1 MTIGPVLQAE
11 IAALNVAFAAASP
24 IEQAPRAS
32 VTALQ
37 INAAQL
43 VSDIDSALA
52 SAAGALD
59 TFTTPLLAA
68 DMATGLLGLYMAS
81 QNQTD
86 LADVRGLAGRVVSN
100 LDQI

>member
-1 MTIGPVLQAE
+1 MAIGTALQAE
-11 IAALNVAFAAASP
+11 IAALNVAFAAATP
-24 IEQAPRAS
+24 IEQAPRAA

-43 VSDIDSALA
+43 VSDVDAALA
-52 SAAGALD
+52 GAAGALD
-59 TFTTPLLAA
+59 TFTAPAMAA
-68 DMATGLLGLYMAS
+68 DMATGLTGLYTAS

-86 LADVRGLAGRVVSN
+86 LADLRGLAGRVASN